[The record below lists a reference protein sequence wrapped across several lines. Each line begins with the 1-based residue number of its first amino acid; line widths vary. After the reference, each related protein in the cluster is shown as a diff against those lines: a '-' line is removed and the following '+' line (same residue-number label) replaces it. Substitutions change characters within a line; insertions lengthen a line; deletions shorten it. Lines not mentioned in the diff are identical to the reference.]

1 MLKISPINVSV
12 SSPVNG
18 LISKLDFFRN
28 MFAFA
33 PRRHGIGGS
42 QEIGIF
48 GGDLQQQPAIVAFCQ
63 NASER
68 HVRQITVRAR
78 TAGRKADDDSYGFVA
93 VIFACFDGCETHDQK
108 PRTQKHEQDRFSAGV
123 RC

>member
-1 MLKISPINVSV
+1 
-12 SSPVNG
+12 
-18 LISKLDFFRN
+18 

-78 TAGRKADDDSYGFVA
+78 TELEHHLNLPGIESIFPVA
-93 VIFACFDGCETHDQK
+93 LIGCHCQQPPATS
-108 PRTQKHEQDRFSAGV
+108 PLSIANRASAV
-123 RC
+123 PL